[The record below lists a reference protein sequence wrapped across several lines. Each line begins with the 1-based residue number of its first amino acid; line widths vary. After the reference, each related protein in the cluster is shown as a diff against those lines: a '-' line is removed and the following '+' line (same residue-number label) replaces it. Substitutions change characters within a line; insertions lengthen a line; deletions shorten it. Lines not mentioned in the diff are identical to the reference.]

1 MRIVL
6 ISILLMG
13 TSFVYGQSNNTV
25 AAQNAVFYKN
35 THSSVLSDREQNI
48 IFGSNVN
55 VVLLDNDEMKHTQGE
70 FWPLLINIGI
80 GLAISGIS
88 WLNAPGPNDHIYTE
102 ANHHFIGNFV
112 D

>member
-55 VVLLDNDEMKHTQGE
+55 VVLLDNDEMKHTQGFG
-70 FWPLLINIGI
+70 FWSWVKQN
-80 GLAISGIS
+80 SS
-88 WLNAPGPNDHIYTE
+88 WLIPVGVVSGAGLCAVT
-102 ANHHFIGNFV
+102 AGVGCLTFAF
-112 D
+112 